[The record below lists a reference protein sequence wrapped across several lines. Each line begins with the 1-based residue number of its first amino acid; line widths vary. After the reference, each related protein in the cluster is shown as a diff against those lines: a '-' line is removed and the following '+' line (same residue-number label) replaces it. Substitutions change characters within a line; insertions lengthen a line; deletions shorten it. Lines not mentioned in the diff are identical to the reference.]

1 MWSKSYTLDFGATGD
16 TVKQGV
22 DKLEDNVDAIITY
35 LNLLRNTF
43 TGATAPTSPDTG
55 QFWIDT
61 NVTPTLKYY
70 NGAAWVVVN
79 QLVGNLK
86 LAVNAAVNKLDV
98 FSKSGGAVP
107 STSHAISVAI
117 PDGTGLVLRTRYAAY
132 LSGTSQF
139 VMADAGNY
147 WSKTTLDAEIKTAW
161 VYAIWDANGG
171 IVWALGGYSGFHMVP
186 VTTTITDDDYF
197 LLESGSSYTRAATD
211 YCVCVG
217 KIRYQYDTGDTPDHT
232 IQATVENSPKIIY
245 NPPSDYGYQKNL
257 GTTATAEAAIVAY
270 SAVSVVVKQ
279 AGKYLIF
286 GHVTGS
292 GEGATNTLG
301 FALKTGSA
309 TYGSATQKSSS
320 AATDATAGASL
331 ECNGHAIVY
340 LNNGDTIHLGA
351 AMDSASDTRTIYGDN
366 SNIGATAL
374 SFRRVD

>member
-1 MWSKSYTLDFGATGD
+1 MSWAKEYSLDFGATGD

-86 LAVNAAVNKLDV
+86 LAVNAAVNKLDI

-147 WSKTTLDAEIKTAW
+147 WSKGTLDAEIKTAW

-279 AGKYLIF
+279 AGKYLIL
-286 GHVTGS
+286 GHLSGS
-292 GEGATNTLG
+292 GEGATNSLG
-301 FALKTGSA
+301 FSLRIGATFASAPLKSA
-309 TYGSATQKSSS
+309 SSV
-320 AATDATAGASL
+320 TNATAGAGL